1 MLKYFLSFAANEIY
15 AVIDFLQLIVFLP
28 IIDYDFPENVNT
40 VLGKI
45 ITLTAFEIFATD
57 NWVPGLFNVSDDGP
71 ALSDKFEE
79 NTFETEIF
87 VFNLGSLYWLA
98 VLLCL

>member
-1 MLKYFLSFAANEIY
+1 MDFAANEIY
-15 AVIDFLQLIVFLP
+15 AVIDFLQLIVYLP
-28 IIDYDFPENVNT
+28 VIDWDFPENVKAL
-40 VLGKI
+40 LGNI

-57 NWVPGLFNVSDDGP
+57 NWVPLLFDVDDGGP

-79 NTFETEIF
+79 NTFETEVF